1 MVKYILLDLDGTV
14 FDFNKGERSAF
25 IKTIVENCNYKPSL
39 EECLEFSRINEF
51 YFKEYQNKKMTREE
65 FHFNRFRSI
74 MEYMNISYNIFDINK
89 YYVNELKYQADLYD
103 DALDIIKYIK
113 NKYILC
119 AQSNGMEL
127 VQRKRLEEAGIIS
140 YFDKIYISELI
151 GYNKPDKR
159 FFDFIINDIG
169 DYDLDNYLIIGDRLD
184 SDILGGINSDINS
197 IYVKREDNKEKGD
210 SLQKQVNSL
219 SSLKKII

>member
-1 MVKYILLDLDGTV
+1 ML
-14 FDFNKGERSAF
+14 
-25 IKTIVENCNYKPSL
+25 
-39 EECLEFSRINEF
+39 
-51 YFKEYQNKKMTREE
+51 
-65 FHFNRFRSI
+65 FRS
-74 MEYMNISYNIFDINK
+74 K

>member
-1 MVKYILLDLDGTV
+1 
-14 FDFNKGERSAF
+14 
-25 IKTIVENCNYKPSL
+25 
-39 EECLEFSRINEF
+39 
-51 YFKEYQNKKMTREE
+51 
-65 FHFNRFRSI
+65 
-74 MEYMNISYNIFDINK
+74 
-89 YYVNELKYQADLYD
+89 
-103 DALDIIKYIK
+103 
-113 NKYILC
+113 
-119 AQSNGMEL
+119 MEL